1 MEKQIWV
8 DAVKKTQKLNVKNGK
23 MFQANNQK
31 FDVSILMTGKIIFE
45 AIIGGTFKI

>member
-1 MEKQIWV
+1 MLSKRHRSL
-8 DAVKKTQKLNVKNGK
+8 KVKNGK

-31 FDVSILMTGKIIFE
+31 FDVSILMTDKINFA